1 MASLEM
7 QGAFD
12 LTNVKI
18 DELITSACVG
28 NYALGVISAKTNKF
42 VVKYVGRSETDL
54 NTRLKQHV
62 GGRHTKFKFSFASSP
77 QEAFEKVC
85 KNFHDFGGI
94 KKLGNNIHP
103 ARPADTDWKCP
114 CCDKFN

>member
-12 LTNVKI
+12 LTNHKI
-18 DELITSACVG
+18 DELITRTCEG
-28 NYALGVISAKTNKF
+28 NYALGVINQKTKKF

-54 NTRLKQHV
+54 NARLKQHV
-62 GGRHTKFKFSFASSP
+62 GKHPKFKFSYAASP

-85 KNFHDFGGI
+85 KNFHDFGGV
-94 KKLGNNIHP
+94 KKLVNHIHP
-103 ARPADTDWKCP
+103 TPPADTEWKCP
-114 CCDKFN
+114 CCNILG